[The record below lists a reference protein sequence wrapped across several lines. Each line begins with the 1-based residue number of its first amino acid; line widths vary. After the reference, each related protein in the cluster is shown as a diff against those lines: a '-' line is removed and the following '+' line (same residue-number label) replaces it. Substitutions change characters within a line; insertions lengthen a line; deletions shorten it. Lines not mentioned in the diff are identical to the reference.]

1 MKNFSSVGI
10 QAPEILIPNNQI
22 DFEKW
27 AVVACDQFTSQP
39 EYWDT
44 VEKIIGQSPSTYHL
58 ILPEAFLG
66 TDKEQIHSSKINLLM
81 ERYLK
86 MDYFQIID
94 GIIYIER
101 YFDNLV
107 RKGLVVALDLEYYDF
122 SESAGSLIRATE
134 GTIIDRLPPRIKIRR
149 DALIE
154 IPHILVLID
163 DPEMSIIAPIVKSS
177 NAIEVIYDFNL
188 MQNSGH
194 LKGYHIT
201 SPNLENKIIQALEK
215 LISPEI
221 QSEKYGVEK
230 NTPPLLFAI
239 GDGNHSLATAKAIW
253 DMIKHEVP
261 ENHPARYALVE
272 IVNIHDEGIV
282 FEPIH
287 RLLKGIKEDWF
298 LSIKNYFNDKLDVQK
313 ITDFKTFTSEVS
325 NNQTKDQVF
334 GTFDKSNFWL
344 VRIKE
349 PNHTLTVGSI
359 QNCIDDL
366 ILNNQINDVD
376 YIHGD
381 NTILELGSKS
391 GNAGIYLS
399 AIRKDSLFRSVI
411 KEGALPRKTFS
422 MGEAHQKRFYL
433 ECRKIK

>member
-39 EYWDT
+39 EYWNT

-86 MDYFQIID
+86 MDYFQMID

-107 RKGLVVALDLEYYDF
+107 RKGLVVALDLEHYDF
-122 SESAGSLIRATE
+122 SEGAGSLIRATE

-163 DPEMSIIAPIVKSS
+163 DPEMSIISPIVKSS

-201 SPNLENKIIQALEK
+201 SPNLENKII
-215 LISPEI
+215 
-221 QSEKYGVEK
+221 
-230 NTPPLLFAI
+230 
-239 GDGNHSLATAKAIW
+239 
-253 DMIKHEVP
+253 
-261 ENHPARYALVE
+261 
-272 IVNIHDEGIV
+272 
-282 FEPIH
+282 
-287 RLLKGIKEDWF
+287 
-298 LSIKNYFNDKLDVQK
+298 
-313 ITDFKTFTSEVS
+313 
-325 NNQTKDQVF
+325 KD
-334 GTFDKSNFWL
+334 L
-344 VRIKE
+344 
-349 PNHTLTVGSI
+349 
-359 QNCIDDL
+359 
-366 ILNNQINDVD
+366 
-376 YIHGD
+376 
-381 NTILELGSKS
+381 
-391 GNAGIYLS
+391 
-399 AIRKDSLFRSVI
+399 
-411 KEGALPRKTFS
+411 
-422 MGEAHQKRFYL
+422 
-433 ECRKIK
+433 